1 MPIGISNTE
10 ALLENYTRP
19 TNGDALRHD
28 LKAVPVRIGDLK
40 PPPGNQTRRHPKR
53 QIDTLATSL
62 GQYGQ
67 VLPILV
73 DAKLRVIAGWAVV
86 AAAAQIGLD
95 HVLAVTITDLSEA
108 QLRMLRLMLN
118 RVTEEASWDV
128 EALRL
133 ELSELLTIDPQIDL
147 QLTGFSMGELDVAA
161 SDSEDW
167 EDDLPAPDAEPPI
180 TKPGD
185 LWALG
190 DEHRILCADARNDE
204 SYRRLLDDELADM
217 AFADAPYNQRIDGH
231 VSGKGR
237 ITHAEFAMASG
248 EMSTTEFEAFLAT
261 SFALLASFT
270 RDGAIHFLC
279 MDWRGIGPLLAA
291 ATPIYTEM
299 KNVCV
304 WAKTNAGM
312 GSLYRSAH
320 ELVFVFKK
328 GRAPHVNNVQLGRN
342 GRNRSNVWSYPS
354 QNTWTNS
361 AKGKLSLH
369 PTVKPVA
376 LVADAIRDCTNEHD
390 IVLDP
395 FGGAGTTLIA
405 AERTRRRAR
414 LIEIDPSYVDVT
426 IRRWQHLTGKAAVHA
441 ETGVPFG
448 QTSPAKLERASG

>member
-1 MPIGISNTE
+1 M
-10 ALLENYTRP
+10 ENYTLP

-40 PPPGNQTRRHPKR
+40 PPLGNQTRRHPKR
-53 QIDTLATSL
+53 QIDTLAISL

-73 DAKLRVIAGWAVV
+73 DAMLRVIAGWAVV

-147 QLTGFSMGELDVAA
+147 QLTGFSMGELDAAA
-161 SDSEDW
+161 SDSDDW
-167 EDDLPAPDAEPPI
+167 EDDLPATAAEPPI

-185 LWALG
+185 IWTLG
-190 DEHRILCADARNDE
+190 EHHVLCADARDEE
-204 SYRRLLDDELADM
+204 SYRRLMDGELADM
-217 AFADAPYNQRIDGH
+217 AFADAPYNQRVDGH

-248 EMSTTEFEAFLAT
+248 EMSTAEFEAFLAT
-261 SFALLASFT
+261 SFAHLASFT

-291 ATPIYTEM
+291 ASPIYTEM
-299 KNVCV
+299 KNLCV

-312 GSLYRSAH
+312 GSLYRSGH

-342 GRNRSNVWSYPS
+342 GRNRSNVWSYPC
-354 QNTWTNS
+354 QNTWSNS
-361 AKGKLSLH
+361 SKGKLSLH

-414 LIEIDPSYVDVT
+414 LIEIDPAYVDVT
-426 IRRWQHLTGKAAVHA
+426 IRRWQHLTGKVAVHA
-441 ETGVPFG
+441 ATGAPFG
-448 QTSPAKLERASG
+448 QTGATKLEHADG